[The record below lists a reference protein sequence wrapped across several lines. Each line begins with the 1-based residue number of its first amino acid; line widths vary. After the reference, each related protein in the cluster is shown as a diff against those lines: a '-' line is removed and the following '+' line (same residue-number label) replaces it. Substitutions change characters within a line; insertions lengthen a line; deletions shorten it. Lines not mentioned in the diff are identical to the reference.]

1 MTTHSPSPNILLH
14 PQYNQ
19 QIPLL
24 QYHHHP
30 LSLSNNASKA
40 AVHSLYISIP
50 CRQTADVWRFEAKG
64 GWFRVGKFDFAK
76 KFLLGD
82 IVIVSGGI
90 EMSFPCFTLY
100 SVVETQFHK
109 VRQWTIMLL
118 RPIMKQ
124 ALFFFSSTP
133 PSDMNGF
140 GNGTMQYGCTVHTH
154 TIYIIQCMG
163 KLIAKWR

>member
-1 MTTHSPSPNILLH
+1 MTIHSPSPNILLH

-24 QYHHHP
+24 QYHHPPP

-82 IVIVSGGI
+82 IVIVKCWHRNVIPLFYPLLSRGNSI
-90 EMSFPCFTLY
+90 SQSQAIDNNAITSNYETRTPFSFF
-100 SVVETQFHK
+100 
-109 VRQWTIMLL
+109 L
-118 RPIMKQ
+118 RHLVI
-124 ALFFFSSTP
+124 
-133 PSDMNGF
+133 
-140 GNGTMQYGCTVHTH
+140 
-154 TIYIIQCMG
+154 
-163 KLIAKWR
+163 

>member
-1 MTTHSPSPNILLH
+1 MYTWWCRAICSDWICHAALEAEKLSMTIHSPSPNILLH

-64 GWFRVGKFDFAK
+64 GWFSGEIWFCQGILAWGCCNSKCWHRNVIPLFHP
-76 KFLLGD
+76 LLSRGNSISQSQAMD
-82 IVIVSGGI
+82 PAITSNY
-90 EMSFPCFTLY
+90 ETHTL
-100 SVVETQFHK
+100 F
-109 VRQWTIMLL
+109 
-118 RPIMKQ
+118 
-124 ALFFFSSTP
+124 LFFHVTLW
-133 PSDMNGF
+133 
-140 GNGTMQYGCTVHTH
+140 YEW
-154 TIYIIQCMG
+154 
-163 KLIAKWR
+163 LW